1 MQRDRELE
9 NSLRML
15 NSSPAAAAFALNLSG
30 SSPPRVHDPTVRRWF
45 ASNGVPMDAL
55 GTLEM

>member
-1 MQRDRELE
+1 MSRSASAEASVEDAAAG
-9 NSLRML
+9 
-15 NSSPAAAAFALNLSG
+15 PAAAAFALNLSG